1 MWEIYKLQKQK
12 VMKQTN
18 SSYKFYLVRLSST
31 PVSQLVQYFNKM
43 AGSYAWTSERAAYDT
58 TLIDALTKK
67 GIDVSAVY
75 DGTAISFKHKVSY
88 EPTLKRLSLIV

>member
-1 MWEIYKLQKQK
+1 MWEIYKLQKIK
-12 VMKQTN
+12 LWNKQIQVT
-18 SSYKFYLVRLSST
+18 SSIWLDCRLP

-43 AGSYAWTSERAAYDT
+43 VGSNAWTSERAAYDT
-58 TLIDALTKK
+58 ALIDALIYK

>member
-1 MWEIYKLQKQK
+1 
-12 VMKQTN
+12 MKQTN

-43 AGSYAWTSERAAYDT
+43 VGSKAWTSERAAYDT
-58 TLIDALTKK
+58 ALIDALIYK

-88 EPTLKRLSLIV
+88 DPTQKRLSLTV

>member
-1 MWEIYKLQKQK
+1 MGDLQTSKIK

-43 AGSYAWTSERAAYDT
+43 VGSKAWTSERAAHDT
-58 TLIDALTKK
+58 ALIDALIYK

-75 DGTAISFKHKVSY
+75 DGTAISYKHKISY
-88 EPTLKRLSLIV
+88 DPTQKRLSLIV

>member
-1 MWEIYKLQKQK
+1 
-12 VMKQTN
+12 MKPTN
-18 SSYKFYLVRLSST
+18 SSYKSYWVRLSST

-43 AGSYAWTSERAAYDT
+43 AGSNAWTSERAAYDT
-58 TLIDALTKK
+58 ALIDALTNK

-88 EPTLKRLSLIV
+88 DPTQKRLSLIE